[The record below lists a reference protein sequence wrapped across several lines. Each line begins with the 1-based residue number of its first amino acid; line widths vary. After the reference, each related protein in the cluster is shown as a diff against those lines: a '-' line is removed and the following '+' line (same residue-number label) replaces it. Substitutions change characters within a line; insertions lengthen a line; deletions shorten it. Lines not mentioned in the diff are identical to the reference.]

1 MDQEIEVTK
10 DSVLNVL
17 LDVINRLND
26 NGELVFEGQTVKT
39 SILDYKLTQIKNP
52 SITNVEEKCA
62 IGETV
67 CFTGGGEFVFEN
79 ENKDQLTSS
88 DYYFNGDATIIMK
101 EDKLVATIK
110 ENMVSIKSNH

>member
-10 DSVLNVL
+10 ESVLNVL

-39 SILDYKLTQIKNP
+39 SILDYKLTQIKKP
-52 SITNVEEKCA
+52 SITKVEGKCA
-62 IGETV
+62 IGETI

-79 ENKDQLTSS
+79 ENKDQLIHS
-88 DYYFNGDATIIMK
+88 DYSFNGAATIIMK
-101 EDKLVATIK
+101 EDKLVAAIK
-110 ENMVSIKSNH
+110 DNKVFVKSNH